1 MAQSAEIFADFLKF
15 GYAILPMTQNHS
27 CAMTHSEKP
36 KPVSWPKA
44 QNQSCA
50 MANSAELFAK
60 PGIQIHLL
68 NRFKS

>member
-1 MAQSAEIFADFLKF
+1 MAQSAEIFADFLKS
-15 GYAILPMTQNHS
+15 GYALLPMTQNHS
-27 CAMTHSEKP
+27 RAMTHSEKP

-60 PGIQIHLL
+60 PEY
-68 NRFKS
+68 KSIF